1 MDFKTFLT
9 ALAASILTVIS
20 FMVYTYIKDSYN
32 WWKHRREEKQ
42 RKDDEQDERIYGLE
56 KSRR

>member
-9 ALAASILTVIS
+9 ALVASILTVIS
-20 FMVYTYIKDSYN
+20 LMMYTYIKDSYK
-32 WWKHRREEKQ
+32 WWKYRREEKQ